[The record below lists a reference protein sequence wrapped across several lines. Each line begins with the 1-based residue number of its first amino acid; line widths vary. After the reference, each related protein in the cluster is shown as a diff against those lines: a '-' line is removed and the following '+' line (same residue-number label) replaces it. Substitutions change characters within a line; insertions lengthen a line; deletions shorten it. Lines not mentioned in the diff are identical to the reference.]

1 MAAIPPPEPPPHGAG
16 RATNTPPGQDGRATP
31 CADVA
36 HLLSGYAAN
45 ELSDPER
52 TAVKRHLCSCR
63 QCEGE
68 VAEYRE
74 VLALAHTLP
83 ALAPPPAAETRILR
97 ALTDAVRSRLPG
109 GSLDETTVERPL
121 S

>member
-1 MAAIPPPEPPPHGAG
+1 
-16 RATNTPPGQDGRATP
+16 
-31 CADVA
+31 
-36 HLLSGYAAN
+36 LLSGYAAD

-63 QCEGE
+63 RCESE
-68 VAEYRE
+68 VAGYRE
-74 VLALAHTLP
+74 VLALAHTLTP
-83 ALAPPPAAETRILR
+83 LAPPPAAESRIRR
-97 ALTDAVRSRLPG
+97 ALAEAVRTRLAG